1 MTVGTIEHKDLPDNL
16 LHEPKGASTASANT
30 VYVADG
36 EGTGSF
42 EKVPVAALDI
52 TVPTVADAA
61 NTSIDGTIS
70 VDVTGLLE
78 VPLGRLQNIL
88 SHAEIPADVTLRLNQ
103 NTSQLAA
110 IYTNQKTINNN
121 VVTAISNLRS
131 DINRVIAALKGEGLF
146 DE

>member
-42 EKVPVAALDI
+42 ENVPVAALDI